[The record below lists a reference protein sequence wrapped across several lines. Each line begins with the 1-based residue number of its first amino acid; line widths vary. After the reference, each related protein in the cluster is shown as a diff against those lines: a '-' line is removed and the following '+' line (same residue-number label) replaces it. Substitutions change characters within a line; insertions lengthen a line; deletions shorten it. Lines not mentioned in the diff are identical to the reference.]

1 MTKEKDNLETVEISR
16 LTAASAMDF
25 LEEYESELKHSGA
38 VGEYTQELR
47 DTIEKLD
54 TALENDVDGS

>member
-1 MTKEKDNLETVEISR
+1 MIKEKDSLEKVEISR

-38 VGEYTQELR
+38 GGEYTQELR
-47 DTIEKLD
+47 DTI
-54 TALENDVDGS
+54 